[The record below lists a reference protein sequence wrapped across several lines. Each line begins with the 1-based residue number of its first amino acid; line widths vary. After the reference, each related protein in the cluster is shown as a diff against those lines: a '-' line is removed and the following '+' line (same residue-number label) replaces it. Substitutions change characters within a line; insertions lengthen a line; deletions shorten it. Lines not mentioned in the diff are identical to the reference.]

1 MSLRVFC
8 TAGTSASR
16 TAEMVLYAR
25 NVFAALAVLL
35 ASARA
40 VDITAEMNSG
50 WMMGLRPRQEAQN
63 LQTFAGT
70 LGGVG
75 ASAVCSDHR
84 RLAATGAGRD

>member
-1 MSLRVFC
+1 MALH
-8 TAGTSASR
+8 
-16 TAEMVLYAR
+16 AR

-50 WMMGLRPRQEAQN
+50 WMMGLRPRQATQN

-75 ASAVCSDHR
+75 ASAVCFDPR
-84 RLAATGAGRD
+84 RQKLRAPYETDLAWLDYQLRGPRAAVCR